1 MELVDRFKYLM
12 KLNNLSASAF
22 AEKVGVQP
30 SSISHILSGRNKP
43 SLEFIQKILA
53 QFPKVSADW
62 LISGKTTIIEN
73 NMLPSEQ
80 KEKSNQHSV
89 KESSPTISA
98 DKKIKK
104 IVTFYTDNTFEVY
117 NPD

>member
-43 SLEFIQKILA
+43 SLEFTQKVLA

-62 LISGKTTIIEN
+62 LISGKTTVVEN
-73 NMLPSEQ
+73 TITEPIQAKIKKSEEQ
-80 KEKSNQHSV
+80 ANPPTLLEK
-89 KESSPTISA
+89 
-98 DKKIKK
+98 KKIKK
-104 IVTFYTDNTFEVY
+104 IVLFYTDNSFEEF
-117 NPD
+117 NHD

>member
-43 SLEFIQKILA
+43 SLEFVQKVLV

-62 LISGKTTIIEN
+62 LISGKTTVIESN
-73 NMLPSEQ
+73 IAEPEQNKSFQ
-80 KEKSNQHSV
+80 KEKP
-89 KESSPTISA
+89 SPTLLGE
-98 DKKIKK
+98 KKIKK
-104 IVTFYTDNTFEVY
+104 IVVFYADNTFEEIIK
-117 NPD
+117 NN

>member
-43 SLEFIQKILA
+43 SLEFIQKVLV

-62 LISGKTTIIEN
+62 LISGKTAVVENKIIE
-73 NMLPSEQ
+73 PGKKDSSA
-80 KEKSNQHSV
+80 KENF
-89 KESSPTISA
+89 SPTLSGP
-98 DKKIKK
+98 KQIKK
-104 IVTFYTDNTFEVY
+104 IVVFYEDNTFEELKS
-117 NPD
+117 N

>member
-43 SLEFIQKILA
+43 SLEFTQKVLA

-62 LISGKTTIIEN
+62 LISGKTTVIEN
-73 NMLPSEQ
+73 NMTEPEP
-80 KEKSNQHSV
+80 KEKSTLGNVSQ
-89 KESSPTISA
+89 SSPTLSGK
-98 DKKIKK
+98 KKIKK
-104 IVTFYTDNTFEVY
+104 IVLFYSDNSFEEF
-117 NPD
+117 NQD